1 MNLSGLVNQII
12 GIINGTVIPL
22 IFAAAFVYFL
32 TRVLLLLKDRGAGK
46 PQKQD
51 MAVIF
56 WGILGLAVMIAMWG
70 LVNIVVGTFFGP
82 ERSSSTTGGSTNSKT
97 APASTSPQPPKQKIL
112 PGTDDPG

>member
-1 MNLSGLVNQII
+1 MNLSGLVNLII

-22 IFAAAFVYFL
+22 IFTAAFVYFL
-32 TRVLLLLKDRGAGK
+32 TRLLLLLKDRGLGK

-51 MAVIF
+51 KVVIF

-82 ERSSSTTGGSTNSKT
+82 DRSAPKSGGSSTQNV
-97 APASTSPQPPKQKIL
+97 APTTPQPPKPKIL

>member
-22 IFAAAFVYFL
+22 IFTAAFIYFL
-32 TRVLLLLKDRGAGK
+32 TRILLLLKDRSVGK

-51 MAVIF
+51 VAVIF
-56 WGILGLAVMIAMWG
+56 WGILGLSVMVAMWG
-70 LVNIVVGTFFGP
+70 LVNILVGTFFGP
-82 ERSSSTTGGSTNSKT
+82 TRTQSQGSGAPAV

>member
-1 MNLSGLVNQII
+1 MNLSGLVNQVI

-22 IFAAAFVYFL
+22 IFSAAFVYFL
-32 TRVLLLLKDRGAGK
+32 TRMLLLLKDRSTGK

-51 MAVIF
+51 VAVIF

-70 LVNIVVGTFFGP
+70 LVNILVGTFFGP
-82 ERSSSTTGGSTNSKT
+82 DRSSQKSGGPKNT
-97 APASTSPQPPKQKIL
+97 PASTSPQPPKQRIL